1 MKKLI
6 LTLSLALALTMTAS
20 ATGNEVSRAKTL
32 VAYFSFPIDSGK
44 EALDATSGASVT
56 IKNGRHFGNA
66 QFIAMTVADTL
77 GESADLF
84 EIDTGDHYPRDYK
97 KIFNATQSEQRKNV
111 KPKLLKR
118 VQNMAQYDKI
128 VIVCPVWWYKMPLA
142 VQAFLDE
149 YDLSGKTIYLSV
161 THGGSRN
168 AGIEREIAASEP
180 KATVSKNMLILS
192 RSDTAKSEQKI
203 KDWAKTVD

>member
-20 ATGNEVSRAKTL
+20 AKTL

-56 IKNGRHFGNA
+56 IKNGKLFGNA

-77 GESADLF
+77 RESADLF
-84 EIDTGDHYPRDYK
+84 EIDMGDHYPRDYK
-97 KIFNATQSEQRKNV
+97 KIFNTTQGEQRKNV

-142 VQAFLDE
+142 VQSFLDE

-161 THGGSRN
+161 THGGSRS
-168 AGIEREIAASEP
+168 AGIEREIAAAEP

-203 KDWAKTVD
+203 KDWAKGM

>member
-1 MKKLI
+1 MKKTI

-20 ATGNEVSRAKTL
+20 AKTL

-56 IKNGRHFGNA
+56 IKDGRHYGNA

-77 GESADLF
+77 RESADLF

-97 KIFNATQSEQRKNV
+97 KIFNATQGEQRKNV

-142 VQAFLDE
+142 VQSFLDE
-149 YDLSGKTIYLSV
+149 YDLSGKMIYLSV
-161 THGGSRN
+161 THGGSHSS
-168 AGIEREIAASEP
+168 GIEREIAAAEP
-180 KATVSKNMLILS
+180 NATVSRNMLILS

-203 KDWAKTVD
+203 KDWAKGL

>member
-1 MKKLI
+1 MKKTI

-20 ATGNEVSRAKTL
+20 AKTL

-56 IKNGRHFGNA
+56 IKDGRHFGNA

-97 KIFNATQSEQRKNV
+97 QIFNATQSEQRKNV

-161 THGGSRN
+161 THGGSRS
-168 AGIEREIAASEP
+168 AGIEQEIATAEP

-192 RSDTAKSEQKI
+192 HSDTAKSEQKI
-203 KDWAKTVD
+203 KDWAKGL

>member
-6 LTLSLALALTMTAS
+6 LTLSMALALTMTAS
-20 ATGNEVSRAKTL
+20 AKTL

-97 KIFNATQSEQRKNV
+97 KIFNTTQGEQRKNV

-142 VQAFLDE
+142 VQSFLDE

-161 THGGSRN
+161 THGGSRS
-168 AGIEREIAASEP
+168 AGIEREIAAAEP
-180 KATVSKNMLILS
+180 KATVSKNMMILS

-203 KDWAKTVD
+203 KDWTKTL

>member
-1 MKKLI
+1 MKRLI
-6 LTLSLALALTMTAS
+6 LTVSLALALTMTTS

-56 IKNGRHFGNA
+56 IKNGKHFGNA

-84 EIDTGDHYPRDYK
+84 EIDTGDHYPLDYK

-128 VIVCPVWWYKMPLA
+128 VIVCSVWWYKMPLA
-142 VQAFLDE
+142 VQSFLDE

-161 THGGSRN
+161 THGGSRSS
-168 AGIEREIAASEP
+168 GIEREIADAEP

-192 RSDTAKSEQKI
+192 RNDTAKSEQKI
-203 KDWAKTVD
+203 KDWAKGL

>member
-20 ATGNEVSRAKTL
+20 AKTL

-97 KIFNATQSEQRKNV
+97 KIFNTTQGEQRKNV

-161 THGGSRN
+161 THGGSRS
-168 AGIEREIAASEP
+168 AGIEREIAAAEP
-180 KATVSKNMLILS
+180 NATVSRNLLVLS

-203 KDWAKTVD
+203 KDWAKGL

>member
-20 ATGNEVSRAKTL
+20 AKTL

-97 KIFNATQSEQRKNV
+97 KIFNTTQGEQRKNV

-142 VQAFLDE
+142 VQSFLDE

-161 THGGSRN
+161 THGGSRS
-168 AGIEREIAASEP
+168 AGIEREIAAAEP
-180 KATVSKNMLILS
+180 KATVSSNMLILS

-203 KDWAKTVD
+203 KDWARGL

>member
-20 ATGNEVSRAKTL
+20 ATGNEVSRTKTL

-97 KIFNATQSEQRKNV
+97 KIFNTTQGEQRKNV

-142 VQAFLDE
+142 VQSFLDE

-161 THGGSRN
+161 THGGSRS
-168 AGIEREIAASEP
+168 AGIEREIAAAEP
-180 KATVSKNMLILS
+180 NATVSRNMLILS

-203 KDWAKTVD
+203 KYWARGL

>member
-1 MKKLI
+1 MKRLI
-6 LTLSLALALTMTAS
+6 LTVSLALALTMTTS

-56 IKNGRHFGNA
+56 IKNGKHFGNA

-84 EIDTGDHYPRDYK
+84 EIDTGDHYPLDYK

-142 VQAFLDE
+142 VQSFLDE
-149 YDLSGKTIYLSV
+149 YDLSGK
-161 THGGSRN
+161 
-168 AGIEREIAASEP
+168 
-180 KATVSKNMLILS
+180 KNN
-192 RSDTAKSEQKI
+192 I
-203 KDWAKTVD
+203 KVI

>member
-6 LTLSLALALTMTAS
+6 LTVSLALALTMTAS

-32 VAYFSFPIDSGK
+32 VAYFFFPIDSGK

-66 QFIAMTVADTL
+66 QFIAMTVADTM
-77 GESADLF
+77 GESAELF
-84 EIDTGDHYPRDYK
+84 EIDTGDHYPQDYK

-128 VIVCPVWWYKMPLA
+128 VIVCLVWWYKMPLA
-142 VQAFLDE
+142 VQSFLDE

-161 THGGSRN
+161 THGGSRS
-168 AGIEREIAASEP
+168 AGIEREIAAAEP
-180 KATVSKNMLILS
+180 KATVSRNMLVLS

-203 KDWAKTVD
+203 KDWARGL

>member
-6 LTLSLALALTMTAS
+6 LTLSLALALITAAS
-20 ATGNEVSRAKTL
+20 ANGNEVSRAKTL

-56 IKNGRHFGNA
+56 IKNGKHFGNA
-66 QFIAMTVADTL
+66 QFIAMIVADTI

-142 VQAFLDE
+142 VQSFLDE

-161 THGGSRN
+161 THGGSRS
-168 AGIEREIAASEP
+168 AGIEREIAAAEP

-203 KDWAKTVD
+203 KDWAKTL

>member
-1 MKKLI
+1 MKKTI
-6 LTLSLALALTMTAS
+6 LTLSQALALTMTAS
-20 ATGNEVSRAKTL
+20 AKTL

-44 EALDATSGASVT
+44 EALDTTSGASVT
-56 IKNGRHFGNA
+56 IKDGRHYGNA
-66 QFIAMTVADTL
+66 QFIAMTVADTF

-142 VQAFLDE
+142 VKSFLDE

-161 THGGSRN
+161 THGGSRS
-168 AGIEREIAASEP
+168 AGIEREIAAAEP
-180 KATVSKNMLILS
+180 NATVIKNMLILS

-203 KDWAKTVD
+203 KDWAKGL

>member
-20 ATGNEVSRAKTL
+20 AKTL

-97 KIFNATQSEQRKNV
+97 KIFNVTQSEQRKNV

-142 VQAFLDE
+142 VQSFLDE
-149 YDLSGKTIYLSV
+149 YDLSGKTIYISV
-161 THGGSRN
+161 THGGSRS
-168 AGIEREIAASEP
+168 AGIEREIAAAEP
-180 KATVSKNMLILS
+180 NDTVSRNMLILS

-203 KDWAKTVD
+203 KDWAKGL

>member
-1 MKKLI
+1 MKRLI

-20 ATGNEVSRAKTL
+20 AKTL
-32 VAYFSFPIDSGK
+32 VAYFSFPIDRGK
-44 EALDATSGASVT
+44 EALDATTGASVT
-56 IKNGRHFGNA
+56 IKDGRHYGNA
-66 QFIAMTVADTL
+66 QFIAMIVADTL

-84 EIDTGDHYPRDYK
+84 EIDTGDHYPHDYK
-97 KIFNATQSEQRKNV
+97 QIFNATQSEQRKNV

-142 VQAFLDE
+142 VQSFLDE

-161 THGGSRN
+161 THGGSRS
-168 AGIEREIAASEP
+168 AGIEREIAAAEP

-203 KDWAKTVD
+203 KDWAKGL

>member
-97 KIFNATQSEQRKNV
+97 KIFNTTQGEQRKNV

-142 VQAFLDE
+142 VQSFLDE

-161 THGGSRN
+161 THGGSRS
-168 AGIEREIAASEP
+168 AGIEREIAAAEP
-180 KATVSKNMLILS
+180 NATVSRNMLILS

-203 KDWAKTVD
+203 KDWAKTL

>member
-6 LTLSLALALTMTAS
+6 LTLSMALALTMTAS
-20 ATGNEVSRAKTL
+20 AKTL

-97 KIFNATQSEQRKNV
+97 KIFNTTQGEQRKNV

-142 VQAFLDE
+142 VQSFLDE

-161 THGGSRN
+161 THGGSRS
-168 AGIEREIAASEP
+168 AGIEREIAAAEP

-203 KDWAKTVD
+203 KDWTKTL

>member
-1 MKKLI
+1 MKRLI
-6 LTLSLALALTMTAS
+6 LTVSLALALTMTAS
-20 ATGNEVSRAKTL
+20 ATGNEVSHAKTL

-56 IKNGRHFGNA
+56 IKNGKHFGNA

-142 VQAFLDE
+142 VQSFLDE

-161 THGGSRN
+161 THGGSRS

-180 KATVSKNMLILS
+180 KATVSRNMLILS

-203 KDWAKTVD
+203 KDWAKGL

>member
-20 ATGNEVSRAKTL
+20 AKTL

-66 QFIAMTVADTL
+66 QFIAMTVADTI

-97 KIFNATQSEQRKNV
+97 KIFNTTQGEQRKNV

-142 VQAFLDE
+142 VQSFLDE

-161 THGGSRN
+161 THGGSRS

-180 KATVSKNMLILS
+180 KATVSRNMLILS

-203 KDWAKTVD
+203 IDWARGV

>member
-20 ATGNEVSRAKTL
+20 AKTL

-97 KIFNATQSEQRKNV
+97 KIFNTTQGEQRKNV

-142 VQAFLDE
+142 VQSFLDE

-161 THGGSRN
+161 THGGSRS

-180 KATVSKNMLILS
+180 KATVSRNMLILS

-203 KDWAKTVD
+203 IDWARGV

>member
-1 MKKLI
+1 MKKLL
-6 LTLSLALALTMTAS
+6 LTLSLALALTMTA
-20 ATGNEVSRAKTL
+20 AANGNEVSRAKTL
-32 VAYFSFPIDSGK
+32 VAYFTFPIDSGK

-56 IKNGRHFGNA
+56 IKNGRHYGNA

-142 VQAFLDE
+142 VQSFLDE

-161 THGGSRN
+161 THGGSRS
-168 AGIEREIAASEP
+168 AGIEREIAAAEP

-203 KDWAKTVD
+203 KDWAKTL

>member
-1 MKKLI
+1 MKRLI
-6 LTLSLALALTMTAS
+6 LTVSLALALTMTAS
-20 ATGNEVSRAKTL
+20 AKTL

-118 VQNMAQYDKI
+118 VQNMAHYDKI

-142 VQAFLDE
+142 VQSFLDE

-161 THGGSRN
+161 THGGSRS
-168 AGIEREIAASEP
+168 AGIEREIAAAEP
-180 KATVSKNMLILS
+180 NATVSRNMLILS

-203 KDWAKTVD
+203 KDWAKTL

>member
-20 ATGNEVSRAKTL
+20 AKTL

-97 KIFNATQSEQRKNV
+97 KIFNTTQGEQRKNV

-161 THGGSRN
+161 THGGSRS
-168 AGIEREIAASEP
+168 AGIEQEIATAEP

-192 RSDTAKSEQKI
+192 HSDTAKSEQKI
-203 KDWAKTVD
+203 KDWAKGL

>member
-1 MKKLI
+1 MKKLF
-6 LTLSLALALTMTAS
+6 LTLSLALALTMMAS
-20 ATGNEVSRAKTL
+20 AKTL

-97 KIFNATQSEQRKNV
+97 KIFNTTQGEQRKNV

-142 VQAFLDE
+142 VQSFLDE

-161 THGGSRN
+161 THGGSRS
-168 AGIEREIAASEP
+168 AGIEREIAAAEP
-180 KATVSKNMLILS
+180 KATVSRNMLILS

-203 KDWAKTVD
+203 KDWAKGL

>member
-20 ATGNEVSRAKTL
+20 AKTL
-32 VAYFSFPIDSGK
+32 VAYFSFPIDNGK

-142 VQAFLDE
+142 VQSFLDE

-161 THGGSRN
+161 THGGSRS
-168 AGIEREIAASEP
+168 AGIEREIAAAEP
-180 KATVSKNMLILS
+180 KATVSRNMLILS

-203 KDWAKTVD
+203 KDWAKGL

>member
-6 LTLSLALALTMTAS
+6 LTLSLAFALTMTAS
-20 ATGNEVSRAKTL
+20 ATGNEVSRAKML

-97 KIFNATQSEQRKNV
+97 KIFNATQSEQRKNI

-142 VQAFLDE
+142 VQSFLDE

-161 THGGSRN
+161 THGGSRS
-168 AGIEREIAASEP
+168 AGIEREIAAAEP
-180 KATVSKNMLILS
+180 NATVSRNMLILS

-203 KDWAKTVD
+203 KDWAKTL

>member
-20 ATGNEVSRAKTL
+20 AKTL

-56 IKNGRHFGNA
+56 IKNGLHFGNA

-97 KIFNATQSEQRKNV
+97 QIFNATQSEQRKNV

-142 VQAFLDE
+142 VQSFLDE

-161 THGGSRN
+161 THGGSRS

-180 KATVSKNMLILS
+180 KATVSRNMLILS

-203 KDWAKTVD
+203 IDWARGL

>member
-6 LTLSLALALTMTAS
+6 LTLSLVFALTMTAS
-20 ATGNEVSRAKTL
+20 AKTL

-97 KIFNATQSEQRKNV
+97 KIFNTTQGEQRKNV

-142 VQAFLDE
+142 VQSFLDE

-161 THGGSRN
+161 THGGSRS
-168 AGIEREIAASEP
+168 AGIEREIAAAEP
-180 KATVSKNMLILS
+180 KATVSRNMLILS

-203 KDWAKTVD
+203 KDWAKGL

>member
-20 ATGNEVSRAKTL
+20 AKTL
-32 VAYFSFPIDSGK
+32 VAYFSFPIDNGK

-84 EIDTGDHYPRDYK
+84 EIDTGDHYPQDYK
-97 KIFNATQSEQRKNV
+97 QIFNATQSEQRKNV

-161 THGGSRN
+161 THGGSRS
-168 AGIEREIAASEP
+168 AGIEREIAAAEP

-203 KDWAKTVD
+203 KDWAKGL

>member
-1 MKKLI
+1 MKRLI
-6 LTLSLALALTMTAS
+6 LTVSLALALTMTAS
-20 ATGNEVSRAKTL
+20 AKTL

-97 KIFNATQSEQRKNV
+97 KIFNTTQGEQRKNV

-142 VQAFLDE
+142 VQSFLDE

-161 THGGSRN
+161 THGGSRS
-168 AGIEREIAASEP
+168 AGIEREIAAAEP
-180 KATVSKNMLILS
+180 NATVSRNMLVLS

-203 KDWAKTVD
+203 KDWAKTL